1 MRVQVHVPSLQPR
14 RLLQLLDEAHDGVV
28 EEGAVEEE
36 DVVKE
41 DSYQLEHRKYF
52 FLVGKG

>member
-14 RLLQLLDEAHDGVV
+14 RLLRLQDEAHDGVV
-28 EEGAVEEE
+28 EEGVVEEE

-52 FLVGKG
+52 FLVDKC